1 MRPEDTVGTH
11 NCNSVSCNTH
21 ILSVLTSLLSTCI
34 KYAPVAIQLNA
45 LLTIDHMSLTS
56 ILMKHSI
63 CSMYYICLN
72 DAILPNHTLSDNLAT
87 VIALTRRSV
96 PVQIAIAAELSI
108 DHKRL
113 PS

>member
-21 ILSVLTSLLSTCI
+21 ILSVLTSVLSTCI
-34 KYAPVAIQLNA
+34 NYAPVAIQLNA
-45 LLTIDHMSLTS
+45 LLSLTS

-72 DAILPNHTLSDNLAT
+72 DAILSNYTLSDNLAQ

-96 PVQIAIAAELSI
+96 PVQIAIAAEISI